1 VPGKYRS
8 RCSQSSIGWN
18 TGPPMEKLEKTPKEP
33 SLGREAPWSC
43 KLVMPQYTQERRAK
57 KWERVGRGAG

>member
-1 VPGKYRS
+1 
-8 RCSQSSIGWN
+8 
-18 TGPPMEKLEKTPKEP
+18 MEKLEKTPKEP